1 MIDKINHIC
10 MWLSDVII
18 LISLISLILFGIKH
32 FFKKGKA
39 FYARL
44 VTLAMACYAM
54 GTLYHLCQTLTSDK
68 VVEGFTSSYLGKMGF
83 FLFLYTANYGQINS
97 LLDDGNP
104 RFKKSR
110 YIAVSAPI
118 VAGLLFIPCL
128 VADMPVYT
136 TFSFA
141 LVWVCAMLSVY
152 YNLKHAVID
161 DCGFGFAKAIRP
173 YNASAVVLTF
183 IELIQLLFWVYYD
196 IDGGFIYITITSILF
211 SIMSIVTMIN
221 LKRGIEAW
229 TI

>member
-18 LISLISLILFGIKH
+18 LISLISLILFGVKH

-54 GTLYHLCQTLTSDK
+54 GTLYHLCQTFTSDE

-97 LLDDGNP
+97 LLDDGHP

-110 YIAVSAPI
+110 YIAFVAPV
-118 VAGLLFIPCL
+118 VAALLFIPCL
-128 VADMPVYT
+128 IADMPVYT
-136 TFSFA
+136 TLSFA
-141 LVWVCAMLSVY
+141 LVWACAMLSVY

-173 YNASAVVLTF
+173 YNACAVALTF
-183 IELIQLLFWVYYD
+183 IELVQLLFWVYYD
-196 IDGGFIYITITSILF
+196 IEGGFIWITITSILF
-211 SIMSIVTMIN
+211 SIMAIVTMIN